1 MAVYEK
7 NKEKKT
13 KQKSQITTRK
23 INNTKLF
30 IKQEMDKRASEA
42 PFFICECYKKK
53 LK

>member
-1 MAVYEK
+1 MALYEK
-7 NKEKKT
+7 NKEK

-42 PFFICECYKKK
+42 PFLSVNAIKRS
-53 LK
+53 